1 MEVLPIPPVP
11 VRAID
16 VRFPAKLTIFWTNSS
31 RPKKTFGGGG
41 GNSPWGTLGVKVRRW
56 ICR

>member
-16 VRFPAKLTIFWTNSS
+16 VKRSARSTTVSTNSF
-31 RPKKTFGGGG
+31 RPKKIFGGGG
-41 GNSPWGTLGVKVRRW
+41 GNSPRGMLGVR
-56 ICR
+56 